1 MNWQL
6 IDALKQRLAN
16 ETGVHPSAPG
26 AKTGFALVFPNE
38 YHLGMSNLGFQIIY
52 REINSRVDTACERAF
67 LN

>member
-6 IDALKQRLAN
+6 IENLRQRIAR
-16 ETGVHPSAPG
+16 EQGGQTTAPG

-52 REINSRVDTACERAF
+52 REINLRRDTA
-67 LN
+67 